1 MEVAATISEGDMLL
15 DESVEEEE
23 DMQEQ
28 EDMVWQ
34 MLEEMVRVCADEAL
48 EEAVQELAG
57 ELLDDLL
64 DEESDE
70 MVEEFYQEL
79 LDSALSSSESSCL
92 EECEIP
98 AEGVLQEEF
107 DGVLTEDILVKGLSN
122 LRHSATGL
130 EQTYLHLSL
139 PNCKLCDI
147 SILYDYIHLQKLE
160 LPYNKLRDLRCVSCM
175 PYLLQLDASHN
186 ELNSLADLKLPK
198 NIKEVDFSHNQISNM
213 NDLSDYQFLFK
224 LNLDNNQI
232 QTIEGLSNCKSLS
245 YLSLAENK
253 LSKVCGLDNLPIK
266 FLCLQGNKITDVK
279 GLAKLKRL
287 HKLDL
292 SNNKIESLKGL
303 ADHDLLETINLQ
315 NNQVRELNEIKHMQN
330 LGLLRILNLLWNP
343 IQEHP
348 DYLYW
353 ILYMVQKLTEL
364 DLKKV
369 KSADKVLAI
378 NKYNPPAE
386 VVAANDHI
394 THIMYSFQQLQRIY
408 DSTLPNFD
416 IPYPMLVLVGP
427 QACGKRELAHMLCQ
441 EFSNYFGYCTTKF
454 QKRLIGYK
462 GKFIETIKYNGH
474 YFGLSRDALEAVARD
489 GLACCIHMELEGVR
503 SLKKTYFEPRYI
515 LLIPMRKEKHKKRLL
530 LRGLYDHSQID
541 FAVSRVD
548 TYISMNQDNPGYFD
562 AVINSDDLMQAYLQL
577 SQLLHEYL
585 SLNDQTG
592 NEKDKAMN
600 RDKWQATDLSK
611 NTPTEVNQSSQCK
624 ISSSSEL
631 MDSSTRNYSSRI
643 QARLS
648 AEKTLLEQ
656 YSLEQRQKV
665 AREAVKGKPPGP
677 YTYLFKRVRN
687 IPNITSTSGAVSKIT
702 SYTSLIPIVNST
714 DYEGSSRSL
723 SHLISS
729 SEATEEHFQE
739 SSLSSAEVFSE
750 MIKPIDLDTD
760 SSMDAV
766 SQAVLSEYK
775 LMAISG
781 FKKIVEGDQ
790 ISLLTVEE
798 ARPEPCKEENVTSKC
813 SSIRNT
819 PSPSPRLGSNIK
831 PILPPIP
838 SGRTRAEIPDSPQQ
852 AVCTLK

>member
-1 MEVAATISEGDMLL
+1 MMEVAATISEGDILL

-23 DMQEQ
+23 DVQEQ
-28 EDMVWQ
+28 EDMMWQ

-48 EEAVQELAG
+48 EEAVQELAE
-57 ELLDDLL
+57 ELLDELL
-64 DEESDE
+64 DEESNGV
-70 MVEEFYQEL
+70 VEDFYQEL

-92 EECEIP
+92 EECESP
-98 AEGVLQEEF
+98 AETVLQEEF
-107 DGVLTEDILVKGLSN
+107 DSVLTEDVLAKGLSN

-139 PNCKLCDI
+139 PNCKLRDI

-160 LPYNKLRDLRCVSCM
+160 LPYNKLRDLHCISCM

-232 QTIEGLSNCKSLS
+232 QTIEGLRNCKSLS
-245 YLSLAENK
+245 YLRLAENK

-279 GLAKLKRL
+279 GLEKLKCLR
-287 HKLDL
+287 KLDL
-292 SNNKIESLKGL
+292 SNNKIESLRGL

-315 NNQVRELNEIKHMQN
+315 NNQVRELNEIKHLQN
-330 LGLLRILNLLWNP
+330 LGLLRVLNLLWNP

-369 KSADKVLAI
+369 KSADKVKAI

-408 DSTLPNFD
+408 DSICHTSRT
-416 IPYPMLVLVGP
+416 PYYGEEDGCDYHFVTEQTFEEMIQL
-427 QACGKRELAHMLCQ
+427 
-441 EFSNYFGYCTTKF
+441 
-454 QKRLIGYK
+454 

-474 YFGLSRDALEAVARD
+474 YFGLSRDALEAVARE

-515 LLIPMRKEKHKKRLL
+515 LLIPMSKEKHKKRLL
-530 LRGLYDHSQID
+530 LRGLYDQSQID
-541 FAVSRVD
+541 FAVSRVG
-548 TYISMNQDNPGYFD
+548 TYISMTQDNPGYFD

-577 SQLLHEYL
+577 SQLLHGYL

-600 RDKWQATDLSK
+600 GNKWQATDLSK
-611 NTPTEVNQSSQCK
+611 NTPTEVNQSSQYK

-665 AREAVKGKPPGP
+665 AREAVKGKPAGP
-677 YTYLFKRVRN
+677 CTYLFKRVRN
-687 IPNITSTSGAVSKIT
+687 VPTITSTTGAVSKIT
-702 SYTSLIPIVNST
+702 SYTSLIPVVNST

-723 SHLISS
+723 SHSIS
-729 SEATEEHFQE
+729 SEATGEHFQE
-739 SSLSSAEVFSE
+739 SSFSSVEVFSE
-750 MIKPIDLDTD
+750 MIKAIDLETD

-766 SQAVLSEYK
+766 SQAILSEYK
-775 LMAISG
+775 LMATSS
-781 FKKIVEGDQ
+781 FRKIAEGDQ
-790 ISLLTVEE
+790 ISLLTLEE
-798 ARPEPCKEENVTSKC
+798 AKPEPCKEENVTCKY

-819 PSPSPRLGSNIK
+819 PSPSLRLGSNIK

-838 SGRTRAEIPDSPQQ
+838 SGRTRAEIPDSP
-852 AVCTLK
+852 